1 MDQEDNG
8 KSLFDHLLDLLLVV
22 AENFKLLIL
31 GPVVIGLLAFAI
43 SYAFP
48 LRFASQA
55 ILALPTS
62 PPTSTLMSTP
72 IQTPAQAAAM
82 MISPLVLD
90 SVIGSLNLADG
101 HSIEGAR
108 LKLASQIKAKTGKEG
123 LLWLDVT
130 ANTSV
135 QAQAI
140 ANAIIDT
147 WLKST
152 VPVAQDRADLE
163 KRLSYAKTSL
173 ASVSHLLDRLAAG
186 GTTILNK
193 PLTLGDAGTSIVA
206 VGELQTR
213 YLADVLNIPRLMQG
227 WSRDIVLQP
236 PTLPAE
242 PAAPKKGLI
251 AVLAALGSGFA
262 LLLWMFMQQAWKNA
276 SRDPEVAERQAKLRA
291 AVRSSVR
298 TH

>member
-193 PLTLGDAGTSIVA
+193 PLTLGD
-206 VGELQTR
+206 
-213 YLADVLNIPRLMQG
+213 VLNIPRLMQG